1 MEKSLFNRLHL
12 IVLAVAT
19 AGLIVL
25 AVLNLRQESEF
36 QQPDD
41 GVWWREVQGGLEAVK
56 VLPDS
61 PAQRAGI
68 QEGDLLTG
76 AEVLPDTAA
85 QRSEVQT
92 QDLLSGEKPLG
103 TNSVQQTEAQG
114 KPDSGK
120 IAAANS
126 SKPIERPAKKASGKG
141 AKKGLAE
148 SGKEP
153 EARSN
158 GELLPKGAGE
168 LLRMSPIAHL
178 SDLEHVLYRAGIY
191 GNAGY
196 AITRGGVPLDTPV
209 GVIPEPLDRGLA
221 QAQRIIGLVYLAIGI
236 YVLFRRWTAARAT
249 HFYLFCLVS
258 FALCTLKYTGELN
271 GLDWTVFWL
280 NVVAEALQPALFLHF
295 ALTFP
300 EERLKNIRRRWLL
313 PLIYAPGAGLLG
325 LWLWAIGTRQ
335 ATGLLKHRLD
345 QTGTA
350 YDVAF
355 YVLAALLFLLS
366 YRRADT
372 PLLRQQLK
380 WVTRGTLLA
389 VLPFTLFSAVPFLL
403 DLHPPRLLTDLAGL
417 SLVFLP
423 LTFSWAIVRY
433 RLMDTDLIFKRGVAY
448 TLATGLLLG
457 AYFGV
462 IALISVVVHNVMP
475 EAVREWGLVIAIL
488 VTAAIFDPLKR
499 RIQGWVDRAFDRHRY
514 DYRKALVEFGRG
526 LSSET
531 DLEAL
536 LNSIVE
542 RLPRTLLVARVAV
555 FLMRDSGRL
564 RLAAAHGLPVEV
576 SVAQDRFGNDRGGKG
591 SLQLGFLD
599 FDQAQDHSHIFLENA
614 QAALYLPPDQQRTAA
629 LLDLNYYLP
638 CRVQDGA
645 TTRTIAVI
653 GLGRTIGGDFLS
665 SEDVELLESLASY
678 IGIALQNASLYA
690 RLEAKIGEFERL
702 KEFNENI
709 VESINVGILA
719 LDLND
724 RIESWNAQ
732 MEAMY
737 ALSRAEA
744 LGQEL
749 GSVFPTDFVDAIDS
763 FRSEQGVHHLYKF
776 RLTTRA
782 GEQRMVNIAI
792 APLLSRDF
800 ISVGRIILVDDI
812 TERVSLESQL
822 AQADKLSSIGLLAAG
837 VAHEINTPLAVISSY
852 AQMLAKQLKA
862 DARLGPVLDKITQQS
877 FRAAEIANGL
887 LNFSRTST
895 TEFRETNLNQ
905 VIRDTL
911 SLLEHQF
918 KTAQI
923 SVDLDLVEELPP
935 INGNPGKLQQ
945 VFLNLL
951 LNAKEAMPE
960 GGRLRVAT
968 AVNGHVEAIVT
979 DTGAGIAPEHLKRI
993 YDPFFTTKM
1002 TPKLGDRRG
1011 TGLGLSVS
1019 YGIIQEHAGKN
1030 HVESAVG
1037 AGTTFHLEFPLLRNS
1052 VHA

>member
-1 MEKSLFNRLHL
+1 METSIFNRLQL
-12 IVLAVAT
+12 TLLGLVT
-19 AGLIVL
+19 AGLVLL
-25 AVLNLRQESEF
+25 AVLNFLEERHS

-41 GVWWREVQGGLEAVK
+41 GVWWREAADGKGLVADR

-61 PAQRAGI
+61 PGLRAGI
-68 QEGDLLTG
+68 RAGDRLTG
-76 AEVLPDTAA
+76 VSILPVGPVGSGLPDAI
-85 QRSEVQT
+85 RSRE
-92 QDLLSGEKPLG
+92 PLAG
-103 TNSVQQTEAQG
+103 V
-114 KPDSGK
+114 
-120 IAAANS
+120 
-126 SKPIERPAKKASGKG
+126 
-141 AKKGLAE
+141 
-148 SGKEP
+148 KELP
-153 EARSN
+153 EEARQHTSN
-158 GELLPKGAGE
+158 EPLILAADVKFTPVVRSA
-168 LLRMSPIAHL
+168 
-178 SDLEHVLYRAGIY
+178 DLERALYRTGSYFQIYYRISRDGISP
-191 GNAGY
+191 GRQAEL
-196 AITRGGVPLDTPV
+196 IVE
-209 GVIPEPLDRGLA
+209 VIPEPMDRNLALGL
-221 QAQRIIGLVYLAIGI
+221 RLIGLVYLAIGI
-236 YVLFRRWTAARAT
+236 YVLFRRWTAPRAT

-258 FALCTLKYTGELN
+258 FALYALKYTGA
-271 GLDWTVFWL
+271 LDATGHWDKLDQCVFWF
-280 NVVAEALQPALFLHF
+280 NVIAESLQPALFLHF
-295 ALTFP
+295 ALSFP
-300 EERLKNIRRRWLL
+300 EERLKKFSRHWLL
-313 PLIYAPGAGLLG
+313 PLIYVPGAILLG
-325 LWLWAIGTRQ
+325 LWIYAINFWQ
-335 ATGLLKHRLD
+335 ATALLKHRLD

-350 YDVAF
+350 YDAVF
-355 YVLAALLFLLS
+355 YVFAATLFLLS
-366 YRRADT
+366 YRRANT

-380 WVTRGTLLA
+380 WLTRGALLA
-389 VLPFTLFSAVPFLL
+389 VVPFTLFYAIPFLC
-403 DLHPPRLLTDLAGL
+403 DWQPYSWLTNLAGL
-417 SLVFLP
+417 SIIFLP

-448 TLATGLLLG
+448 TLATGLILG

-462 IALISVVVHNVMP
+462 IAAAAGLAHYRLPESVRDTG
-475 EAVREWGLVIAIL
+475 EGIAIML
-488 VTAAIFDPLKR
+488 ALALFEPLKR
-499 RIQGWVDRAFDRHRY
+499 RIQGWVDKVFDRHRY

-531 DLEAL
+531 DLHAL
-536 LNSIVE
+536 LESIVE
-542 RLPRTLLVARVAV
+542 RLPSTLLVARVAV
-555 FLMRDSGRL
+555 FLAQNSEEPGRL
-564 RLAAAHGLPVEV
+564 YLAASHGLPSEALN
-576 SVAQDRFGNDRGGKG
+576 AQIGMD
-591 SLQLGFLD
+591 LGFLN
-599 FDQAQDHSHIFLENA
+599 FDQATDHSHIFLENA
-614 QAALYLPPDQQRTAA
+614 QQAMHLPDGQQRTAA

-645 TTRTIAVI
+645 TSRTIAVI

-690 RLEAKIGEFERL
+690 RLEEKIGEFERL

-719 LDLND
+719 LDLDD

-744 LGQEL
+744 IGQEL
-749 GSVFPTDFVDAIDS
+749 SAVFPVEFIEALEG
-763 FRSEQGVHHLYKF
+763 FRNEQGVHHLYKF
-776 RLTTRA
+776 PLTTRA
-782 GEQRMVNIAI
+782 GEQRAANIAI

-812 TERVSLESQL
+812 TERVSLETQL

-852 AQMLAKQLKA
+852 AQMLSKQLKG

-895 TEFRETNLNQ
+895 TEFRDTNLNQ

-923 SVDLDLVEELPP
+923 IVDLELAEELPS
-935 INGNPGKLQQ
+935 IHGNPGKLQQ

-951 LNAKEAMPE
+951 LNAKESMPG

-968 AVNGHVEAIVT
+968 LANRRDNCVAALVNDSGT
-979 DTGAGIAPEHLKRI
+979 GIAPEHLKRI
-993 YDPFFTTKM
+993 YDPFFTTKNV
-1002 TPKLGDRRG
+1002 PRAGDRRG

-1019 YGIIQEHAGKN
+1019 YGIIQEHAGKI
-1030 HVESAVG
+1030 HVESAIG